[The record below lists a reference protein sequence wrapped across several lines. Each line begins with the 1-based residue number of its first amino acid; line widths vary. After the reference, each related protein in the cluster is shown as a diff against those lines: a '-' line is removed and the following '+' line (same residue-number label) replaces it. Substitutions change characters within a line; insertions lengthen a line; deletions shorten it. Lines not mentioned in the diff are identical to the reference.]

1 MSEKCPSGGIGR
13 RSSKGRKQRSGARLH
28 PDRLVVEGPIEQV
41 RVAGLFEQI
50 RRDVGFERARAHPT
64 CGPHDEVFFDD
75 LGAFLDSFQRSADS
89 DADAAVQKNRRGQF
103 QLVQNFEPAPI
114 PDPVAVVAPGE
125 IARRLLAAQKLLH
138 AEDSEWRRIQKR
150 VQAILGRR
158 EVRAGHQR
166 FATVDILNVLTVAEK
181 EAVEGMTGN

>member
-1 MSEKCPSGGIGR
+1 VWPASLS
-13 RSSKGRKQRSGARLH
+13 RSGVTLDSSA
-28 PDRLVVEGPIEQV
+28 PG
-41 RVAGLFEQI
+41 
-50 RRDVGFERARAHPT
+50 AHPT
-64 CGPHDEVFFDD
+64 RGPHDEVFFDD
-75 LGAFLDSFQRSADS
+75 LGAFLDSFRRSADS
-89 DADAAVQKNRRGQF
+89 DSRRCCSKESSRAVSARPD
-103 QLVQNFEPAPI
+103 FEQALI

-158 EVRAGHQR
+158 EVHAGHQR

-181 EAVEGMTGN
+181 EAVEGAARMTGN

>member
-1 MSEKCPSGGIGR
+1 MISVHSWT
-13 RSSKGRKQRSGARLH
+13 L
-28 PDRLVVEGPIEQV
+28 
-41 RVAGLFEQI
+41 
-50 RRDVGFERARAHPT
+50 
-64 CGPHDEVFFDD
+64 FDD
-75 LGAFLDSFQRSADS
+75 LRIVI
-89 DADAAVQKNRRGQF
+89 ADAAVQKNRRGQF
-103 QLVQNFEPAPI
+103 QLVQNFEQAPI

-158 EVRAGHQR
+158 EVHASHQR

-181 EAVEGMTGN
+181 EAVEGAARMTGN